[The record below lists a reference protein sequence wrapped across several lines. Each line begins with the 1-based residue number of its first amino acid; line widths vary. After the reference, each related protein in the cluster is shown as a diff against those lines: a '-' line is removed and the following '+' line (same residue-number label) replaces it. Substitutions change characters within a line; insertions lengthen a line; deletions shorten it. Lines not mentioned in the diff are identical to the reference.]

1 MGYLLDV
8 NVLIALSDSNHTFH
22 EKAWQWFD
30 RKAKNGWSTCP
41 ITQNALVRIM
51 SHSSYPGS
59 PGGVEVTSAILHS
72 LLKVKGHR
80 FIPDNISI
88 DSPLF
93 YLNVVFVSSKQL
105 TDIYLL
111 ALSANHKIKF
121 ATFDSK
127 IPYDAI
133 DRGKEHLELIGA

>member
-8 NVLIALSDSNHTFH
+8 NVLVALSDSNHIFH
-22 EKAWQWFD
+22 EKTWQWFD
-30 RKAKNGWSTCP
+30 RKAKNSWATCP
-41 ITQNALVRIM
+41 ITQNALVRII
-51 SHSSYPGS
+51 SRSSYPGS
-59 PGGVEVTSAILHS
+59 PGGIEVASAILHS

-88 DSPLF
+88 DSPSF
-93 YLNVVFVSSKQL
+93 YLNIVSVKSKQL

-111 ALSANHKIKF
+111 ALSVSHKVRF

-127 IPYDAI
+127 IPYDAV
-133 DRGKEHLELIGA
+133 DRGKEYLELIAT